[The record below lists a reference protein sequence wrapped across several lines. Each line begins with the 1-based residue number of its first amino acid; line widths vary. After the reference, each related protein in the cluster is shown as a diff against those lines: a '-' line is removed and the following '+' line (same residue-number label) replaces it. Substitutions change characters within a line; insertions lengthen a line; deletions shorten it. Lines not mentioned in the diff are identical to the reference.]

1 MKALIGI
8 LIAPI
13 VFLGGMKI
21 YQPWKQVEEQ
31 NTLEQKAA
39 AGADV
44 DPRTLQGLPWQLDLK
59 LQEAKQAGPDAFKR
73 FVEQLRSGKFPDVKD
88 PRLAWIEL
96 DYVVA
101 ISSEDPLKAKEVFRE
116 VKKRTPED
124 SPIYPRIKQLSR
136 TYD

>member
-1 MKALIGI
+1 MKVLIGI
-8 LIAPI
+8 LIALL
-13 VFLGGMKI
+13 VGFGALKI
-21 YQPWKQVEEQ
+21 YQHWKMVEEQ

-39 AGADV
+39 AGAHV
-44 DPRTLQGLPWQLDLK
+44 DPRALQGLPWQLDLK
-59 LQEAKQAGPDAFKR
+59 LSEAQQAGPEAFKR
-73 FVEQLRSGKFPDVKD
+73 FVEQLRSGRFPDVKD

-101 ISSEDPLKAKEVFRE
+101 ISSEDPLKAKEIFRE